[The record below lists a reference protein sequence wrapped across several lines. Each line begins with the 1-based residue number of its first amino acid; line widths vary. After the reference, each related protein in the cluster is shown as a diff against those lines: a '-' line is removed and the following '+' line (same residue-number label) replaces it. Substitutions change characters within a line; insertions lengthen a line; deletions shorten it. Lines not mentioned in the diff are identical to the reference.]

1 MSLSIAE
8 MAVLGSAVVLG
19 LRHGVDYDH
28 IAAITDITTIQ
39 DRPRRGL
46 FLSGMYALGHGAVVL
61 LLGALAVAIGVE
73 VPERLDAFM
82 GRAVGVTLVLLGVLV
97 LWSLIRTRGA
107 QARPISRG
115 MLAVRAF
122 HWLTGLLH
130 RRGHHHPHTYDNRS
144 LASGYGPLSA
154 LGVGIIHGIG
164 AETPSQLVL
173 FVLAANFT
181 SAAFGVL
188 AVAVF
193 VGGLLVTNTAMS
205 LVLAFSS
212 GTAVR
217 RPWVY
222 RSLLGASAAY
232 SLVMGVIFA
241 GGLSGR
247 LPGLL

>member
-1 MSLSIAE
+1 MSLTVAE
-8 MAVLGSAVVLG
+8 LAVLGSAVVLG

-39 DRPRRGL
+39 ERPRRGM
-46 FLSGMYALGHGAVVL
+46 FLSGMYALGHAAVVL
-61 LLGALAVAIGVE
+61 VLGALAVAVGVA
-73 VPERLDAFM
+73 VPEGLDAFM
-82 GRAVGVTLVLLGVLV
+82 GKAVGITLVLLGMVV
-97 LWSLIRTRGA
+97 LWSLLRTRGA
-107 QARPISRG
+107 PARPISRG
-115 MLAVRAF
+115 MLMVRAF
-122 HWLTGLLH
+122 RWAASLFQ
-130 RRGHHHPHTYDNRS
+130 RHHHDHPHS
-144 LASGYGPLSA
+144 HPHPASASGYGPLSA
-154 LGVGIIHGIG
+154 LGVGMIHGVG

-205 LVLAFSS
+205 VVLAFGS
-212 GTAVR
+212 GTALK

-222 RSLLGASAAY
+222 RSILGASAAY
-232 SLVMGVIFA
+232 SLVVGVLFV
-241 GGLSGR
+241 GGLDGR